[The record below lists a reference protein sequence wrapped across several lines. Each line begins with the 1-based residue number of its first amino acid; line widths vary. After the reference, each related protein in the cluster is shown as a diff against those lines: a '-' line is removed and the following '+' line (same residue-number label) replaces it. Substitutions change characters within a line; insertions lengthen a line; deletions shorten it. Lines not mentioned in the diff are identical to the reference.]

1 MQQSKLLPSKR
12 FVTEKLT
19 TLSLALLSVIVPA
32 ESQAQRASVSV
43 GNSKMTYFSFVNG
56 GGIEITSN
64 IGLIYDGTLN
74 RRVKNY
80 ADPLFMTINDTL
92 MINGFP
98 ESMQNMNDAGILY
111 QHALNP
117 EISKGKMD
125 VRNKLSLSL
134 RIGGTMAIYQDM
146 MIQSQDTMYK
156 SSSGTSLSIFPSL
169 VPSVFSSSTD
179 L

>member
-1 MQQSKLLPSKR
+1 
-12 FVTEKLT
+12 
-19 TLSLALLSVIVPA
+19 
-32 ESQAQRASVSV
+32 
-43 GNSKMTYFSFVNG
+43 
-56 GGIEITSN
+56 
-64 IGLIYDGTLN
+64 
-74 RRVKNY
+74 
-80 ADPLFMTINDTL
+80 MTINDTL

-156 SSSGTSLSIFPSL
+156 SSSGRL
-169 VPSVFSSSTD
+169 
-179 L
+179 